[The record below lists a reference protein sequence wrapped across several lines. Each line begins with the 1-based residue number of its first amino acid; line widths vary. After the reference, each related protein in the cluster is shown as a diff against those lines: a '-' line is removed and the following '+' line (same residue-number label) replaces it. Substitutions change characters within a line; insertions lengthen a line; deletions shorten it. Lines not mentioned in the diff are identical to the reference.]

1 MIWIFIR
8 VWGIYWEWF
17 LILLHG
23 EGLFRRNMTMI
34 IRNIYLTKI
43 SIEFIKNMYGE
54 LLFEGVELFEGLQYS
69 KLDIIYIAWRLKLL

>member
-1 MIWIFIR
+1 M
-8 VWGIYWEWF
+8 
-17 LILLHG
+17 HG
-23 EGLFRRNMTMI
+23 EGLFRINMTMI

-69 KLDIIYIAWRLKLL
+69 KLDIIYIA